1 MGYFYNVF
9 IAGLTVSSFA
19 GIIGMSYNPAGVV
32 SGPGALYILCV
43 LIYALIWIDG
53 IKSFMTSKGSFNKVR
68 VIIKA
73 SLMTLIFWS
82 PVPLFSSMVVID
94 IVLMAYEYKI
104 KLKEWVV
111 PKVWLVSHSLLLIS
125 FGALIFLNNMLVGII
140 VALVCVTFVLGC
152 DIFLLYK

>member
-1 MGYFYNVF
+1 
-9 IAGLTVSSFA
+9 
-19 GIIGMSYNPAGVV
+19 
-32 SGPGALYILCV
+32 
-43 LIYALIWIDG
+43 
-53 IKSFMTSKGSFNKVR
+53 
-68 VIIKA
+68 
-73 SLMTLIFWS
+73 MTLIFWS

>member
-53 IKSFMTSKGSFNKVR
+53 IKSFMTSKAVS
-68 VIIKA
+68 
-73 SLMTLIFWS
+73 T
-82 PVPLFSSMVVID
+82 
-94 IVLMAYEYKI
+94 
-104 KLKEWVV
+104 KLEWLLR
-111 PKVWLVSHSLLLIS
+111 LV
-125 FGALIFLNNMLVGII
+125 
-140 VALVCVTFVLGC
+140 
-152 DIFLLYK
+152 